1 MSSDDEMPPVLNGP
15 YTPMRDGDEPFEDA
29 PPIVEVINHFP
40 NELVLEEAKG
50 KNDHVIKE
58 RLNLEEFN
66 GEHFKCLDAAQA
78 ESGRFKAYR
87 FLGRFML
94 DYIWNADYPENVLK
108 SLFLMCLSY
117 ALKGASAMNITA
129 NHLIFLLTSRHLDYE
144 IAVHFKNFKKIDDK
158 MAETILTRFEIV
170 DQSNKSKERPSLL
183 EESFVIDIT
192 AIDSGGK
199 RQKMAGK
206 GGRRRD
212 FNVPYDLLEGA
223 TYELENNDAYC
234 LFRAFEFLRMK
245 HVLPQQR
252 FSEYKRDDEQQ
263 LNNVTSLFRECDIQ
277 MGLQFYSIEEYGN
290 KIQEYYNE
298 MHPGMFRL
306 FCFDTF
312 GKMKPVWKSTMTDYR
327 HELCVLYTDGDDGAV
342 GHYDAIK
349 SIGKIFGSKNYCFGC
364 EVPYFQ
370 QNRHNS
376 SCKWKCHNCQRV
388 GNGFRG
394 NCKNFDDNFFE
405 SCLGCNKTFQS
416 KECYDHHKKIT
427 PCKVK
432 KGKETKTI
440 ERCICNTSK
449 RCNACGVI
457 YRPELQDKK
466 NGHVCDHKFCRA
478 CGGFHAKREC
488 YIPYRPKVKKEKRF
502 IFFDFECTTNFQP
515 DPNLAKFKH
524 QVNFCYAHVTCTRCI
539 QNGTWND
546 ELDRACAICGPM
558 RFYSWAPFYYDNT
571 AVDRAFRVDDP
582 LAAFTKWLLNFES
595 ETLHIET
602 GETRKRKRGGKKNNN
617 AAHFIDEEAEDDV
630 SDDNDA
636 ENNYM
641 LGYDEEG
648 EKPVSVTTYAYAHAG
663 SRYDHILIFG
673 EMLRMGVRPKLV
685 RQGNHLLEM
694 STNKRGTITRTVFRD
709 SYKLIPIKLASF
721 VKTFGLSIEGVEN
734 KKYFPHGFNKAEN
747 YGNVLDNLP
756 PIESYHPGSMLPDD
770 RKALESWYEENR
782 ETRFDLREV
791 IADYCKTD
799 VQILAHGLIK
809 MRELFTQKTGAD
821 ITDSIT
827 IPSAC
832 MRFFV
837 TLAHFGNERIAIVPH
852 LGYEKRGKQSTIA
865 RKYLKWR
872 AVEEERENGYTLR
885 HVESPGGEFKFGN
898 YSLDGMV
905 ERADAD
911 KNLAIEVNGCYWHA
925 CPHCF
930 PEDDAIVGG
939 GETAGAIRA
948 RDEKR
953 TRAIAREFE
962 VEIVWECQLHRMLE
976 DDPAMKAFFDNTPD
990 SGPIEFHDAFFGGR
1004 TGPEWLGASVV
1015 DNPERTIKIKDF
1027 NSLYP
1032 SRNMYTKYPVGH
1044 PVSINFNKDVNWRKP
1059 SDIVG
1064 DDGEPLE
1071 GIIKCFVVPPRHC
1084 LFDIPVLPLR
1094 MNNRTLFPLCRKCS
1108 ELYPN
1113 GLVDPEYNCPHFEDH
1128 ERGFSTT
1135 VCHIELEP
1143 ALRAGYRVTRLYW
1156 VNVWR
1161 YCGDWSDSLFHRY
1174 LERFLKIKF
1183 EANGYPADCLD
1194 QSVSEEKQQRRKEE
1208 FVEKTWT
1215 GDKVRLDPA
1224 NIKPN
1229 PGLRYLAKLC
1239 LNSLWG
1245 RFALRNR
1252 LTVTE
1257 IVGNNCDLSMLLNN
1271 EKIDISSLDQL
1282 TDKFWMVCYKTK
1294 DEHVVEHDTS
1304 NVVIA
1309 LWTTAAARVH
1319 LLESLQ
1325 KVLKPE
1331 PGVDRFDTRNLY
1343 MDTDSIF
1350 SDFKTEIGDPLPSGK
1365 HLGELTDEYPNEKI
1379 MEYVCAGPKA
1389 YGIWY
1394 KDKDGVDKY
1403 KLKLR
1408 GITLDSNACQRMNFD
1423 RMKEMVIKKW
1433 GTPDNNVRFDYPTR
1447 NFRITNKG
1455 DIFTVPLT
1463 KQFNPTVNKGVIRDN
1478 GLKIV
1483 PFGYSSYEYCKP
1495 RNPYDCICKKE

>member
-1 MSSDDEMPPVLNGP
+1 
-15 YTPMRDGDEPFEDA
+15 
-29 PPIVEVINHFP
+29 
-40 NELVLEEAKG
+40 
-50 KNDHVIKE
+50 
-58 RLNLEEFN
+58 
-66 GEHFKCLDAAQA
+66 
-78 ESGRFKAYR
+78 
-87 FLGRFML
+87 
-94 DYIWNADYPENVLK
+94 
-108 SLFLMCLSY
+108 
-117 ALKGASAMNITA
+117 
-129 NHLIFLLTSRHLDYE
+129 
-144 IAVHFKNFKKIDDK
+144 
-158 MAETILTRFEIV
+158 
-170 DQSNKSKERPSLL
+170 
-183 EESFVIDIT
+183 
-192 AIDSGGK
+192 
-199 RQKMAGK
+199 
-206 GGRRRD
+206 
-212 FNVPYDLLEGA
+212 
-223 TYELENNDAYC
+223 
-234 LFRAFEFLRMK
+234 
-245 HVLPQQR
+245 
-252 FSEYKRDDEQQ
+252 
-263 LNNVTSLFRECDIQ
+263 
-277 MGLQFYSIEEYGN
+277 
-290 KIQEYYNE
+290 
-298 MHPGMFRL
+298 
-306 FCFDTF
+306 
-312 GKMKPVWKSTMTDYR
+312 
-327 HELCVLYTDGDDGAV
+327 
-342 GHYDAIK
+342 
-349 SIGKIFGSKNYCFGC
+349 
-364 EVPYFQ
+364 
-370 QNRHNS
+370 
-376 SCKWKCHNCQRV
+376 
-388 GNGFRG
+388 
-394 NCKNFDDNFFE
+394 
-405 SCLGCNKTFQS
+405 
-416 KECYDHHKKIT
+416 
-427 PCKVK
+427 
-432 KGKETKTI
+432 
-440 ERCICNTSK
+440 
-449 RCNACGVI
+449 
-457 YRPELQDKK
+457 
-466 NGHVCDHKFCRA
+466 
-478 CGGFHAKREC
+478 
-488 YIPYRPKVKKEKRF
+488 
-502 IFFDFECTTNFQP
+502 
-515 DPNLAKFKH
+515 
-524 QVNFCYAHVTCTRCI
+524 
-539 QNGTWND
+539 
-546 ELDRACAICGPM
+546 
-558 RFYSWAPFYYDNT
+558 
-571 AVDRAFRVDDP
+571 
-582 LAAFTKWLLNFES
+582 
-595 ETLHIET
+595 
-602 GETRKRKRGGKKNNN
+602 
-617 AAHFIDEEAEDDV
+617 
-630 SDDNDA
+630 
-636 ENNYM
+636 
-641 LGYDEEG
+641 
-648 EKPVSVTTYAYAHAG
+648 
-663 SRYDHILIFG
+663 
-673 EMLRMGVRPKLV
+673 MLRMGVRPKLV

-694 STNKRGTITRTVFRD
+694 STSKRGTITRTVFRD

-756 PIESYHPGSMLPDD
+756 PIESYNPGSMLPDD
-770 RKALESWYEENR
+770 KKALESWYEENR
-782 ETRFDLREV
+782 ENRFDLREV

-837 TLAHFGNERIAIVPH
+837 TLAHMGNERIAIVPH

-872 AVEEERENGYTLR
+872 AEEEERENGYTLR
-885 HVESPGGEFKFGN
+885 HVESPGGEYKFGN
-898 YSLDGMV
+898 YSLDGMI

-1044 PVSINFNKDVNWRKP
+1044 PVSLNFNKDVNWRKP

-1108 ELYPN
+1108 EIYPN

-1156 VNVWR
+1156 ANVWK

-1174 LERFLKIKF
+1174 LEKFLKIKF

-1194 QSVSEEKQQRRKEE
+1194 ESVSEEERQRRKEE

-1257 IVGNNCDLSMLLNN
+1257 IVDNNCDLSNLLNN

-1282 TDKFWMVCYKTK
+1282 TDKFWMVCFKTK

-1309 LWTTAAARVH
+1309 LWTTAAARIH

-1325 KVLKPE
+1325 KVFKPE

-1350 SDFKTEIGDPLPSGK
+1350 SDFKTAIGDPLPSGK

-1423 RMKEMVIKKW
+1423 RMKEMVIKNW

-1495 RNPYDCICKKE
+1495 RNPYDCIYPLPHLPRIGIGDIVWLKSRCAAHRIVYRRQKLGQDIHPRRCVIGRAIFVQPSLQRTNGSLCDGCLLLSYFFMPFSAKNSFMGLATNSSPRSVYSVSGSFGIWPNTSSNALLNVGRLLTLYGRAKHPPRQHIHRQQQVPIAAVLSRKGLEALELLPLWLKERLGGVPLQKVIKFDVQADLADFQALSRKNSGYRYLLLAVDVLSRRMFGLPVKSKKPADVKRAFEEVFGQMPKLPETLYTDRGLEFVAKPMKEFFAEKGIKKYERRRQPSQREPFFLSAINNSVCRATGLKPNDITDANAREVWKRVYGEGLVPAEKRPKIKAGETVRIPEPKHIFEKGYIPNYSDHVYTVDEARSTNPSTTCSRTIMAQS